1 MHHAYFFAG
10 EREKGITN
18 ALAFSERELGLS
30 PLGNPDV
37 LLERHGLFT
46 VDDARRIA
54 TKAELVPMRGDKKL
68 FIIAAN
74 RLFHEAQNAMLKL
87 FEEPPAGTTLVLV
100 IPSEGNLLYT
110 LRSRLQPL
118 PGGDERENKKEKHE
132 PMVEEFIAG
141 DAAAREKVIAK
152 ILDEAKS
159 DDDEE
164 KQGAR
169 AKALR
174 FAEGLSRAAYIAWRK
189 ESGPDSRDNLQA
201 FLHDLDRLVPVLNDR
216 AAPLKPILEHILI
229 VAPKKL
235 V

>member
-1 MHHAYFFAG
+1 MAQAYFFAG
-10 EREKGITN
+10 EREEGIRQ
-18 ALAFSERELGLS
+18 AVGYAESELGLTGA
-30 PLGNPDV
+30 GNPDV
-37 LLERHGLFT
+37 LIERHGLFA

-54 TKAELVPMRGDKKL
+54 AKAGLVPLRGDKKI

-118 PGGDERENKKEKHE
+118 PAGRQSFAVNPE
-132 PMVEEFIAG
+132 VEAFIAG
-141 DAAAREKVIAK
+141 GSAARAKVIAE

-164 KQGAR
+164 KQEAR

-174 FAEGLSRAAYIAWRK
+174 FAEGLSRAAYDAWRK
-189 ESGPDSRDNLQA
+189 EKGPDSRDALQA

-216 AAPLKPILEHILI
+216 SAPLKPILEHILI
-229 VAPKKL
+229 IAPKKFN
-235 V
+235 

>member
-1 MHHAYFFAG
+1 MAHHAYFFAG
-10 EREKGITN
+10 EREEGIAA
-18 ALAFSERELGLS
+18 ALAFGERALGLF
-30 PLGNPDV
+30 PVGNPDV
-37 LLERHGLFT
+37 MIERHGLFT

-54 TKAELVPMRGDKKL
+54 AKAELSPLMGDKKM

-87 FEEPPAGTTLVLV
+87 FEEPPAETTLVLV

-118 PGGDERENKKEKHE
+118 PHVGVTTSHIEISEEAKVFVAGGEA
-132 PMVEEFIAG
+132 V
-141 DAAAREKVIAK
+141 REKVIAK

-164 KQGAR
+164 KQEAR

-174 FAEGLSRAAYIAWRK
+174 LAEGLSRTAYAAWRK
-189 ESGPDSRDNLQA
+189 EEGPDSRDNLEA
-201 FLHDLDRLVPVLNDR
+201 FLHDLDRLVPILHDR
-216 AAPLKPILEHILI
+216 AAPLKPILEHLLI
-229 VAPKKL
+229 TAPKKFS
-235 V
+235 